1 MVITRARATNVN
13 LYGNNT
19 KIDIDIGNSGTADTT
34 ITEVYIGT
42 SSSSMDNQTINPVQ
56 LRAGSVQRIT
66 VNYSWQNGATYYFR
80 VLASTGQNLPWTEQA
95 PPS

>member
-1 MVITRARATNVN
+1 MLYPANVN
-13 LYGNNT
+13 FYGNNT
-19 KIDIDIGNSGTADTT
+19 KIDIYIGNSGTADTN

-56 LRAGSVQRIT
+56 LRAGTVQRIT
-66 VNYSWQNGATYYFR
+66 VNYSWQNGATYYLR
-80 VLASTGQNLPWTEQA
+80 VLASTGQNLPWIEQA